1 MEKYSPDKN
10 CIVMTRDEVRAF
22 DSWAINT
29 LGIPGMVLMENAGR
43 SCAELIKDKLK
54 DVAGPKACPPYSF
67 TLRRATEN
75 GLGRRVC
82 IFCGTGNN
90 GGDGYVIARVLI
102 NSGFKVVVVVC
113 GDRNKIK
120 GDAKLNLDILE
131 RLGQR
136 IERLNLRDS
145 DIAGQVGAFAA
156 DADML
161 VDSLFGTGLGGQLSD
176 EYKQLIESVN
186 SRNCPILAVDIPS
199 GLDCDSGQPLGAAIR
214 ATYTVTF
221 VAVKKGFTTG
231 STASLHTGEIFVA
244 SIGVEPA
251 DETPN

>member
-10 CIVMTRDEVRAF
+10 CVVMTRDEVRAF

-54 DVAGPKACPPYSF
+54 DVATPKACPPNS
-67 TLRRATEN
+67 
-75 GLGRRVC
+75 LGRRVC

-102 NSGFKVVVVVC
+102 NSGYKVVVVVC

-131 RLGQR
+131 RLGRR
-136 IERLNLRDS
+136 IEQLNLKAG
-145 DIAGQVGAFAA
+145 DIGGQVGAFAA

-176 EYKQLIESVN
+176 EYKQLIESIN
-186 SRNCPILAVDIPS
+186 AQSCPILAVDIPS
-199 GLDCDSGQPLGAAIR
+199 GLDCDSGQPLGAAVR
-214 ATYTVTF
+214 ADYTVTF
-221 VAVKKGFTTG
+221 VAVKKGFTSAG
-231 STASLHTGEIFVA
+231 SAASYTGEIFTA

-251 DETPN
+251 DKTSD